1 MSKEQEAVAA
11 PADQSFRISVKD
23 QSYVRLRT
31 NDPDVVARVAKALGK
46 GAVVRAKGEDGKF
59 HALA

>member
-1 MSKEQEAVAA
+1 MSKEQEAAA

-23 QSYVRLRT
+23 SSYVRLRT

>member
-1 MSKEQEAVAA
+1 MSKEQEAAA
-11 PADQSFRISVKD
+11 PADQAFRISVKD

-31 NDPDVVARVAKALGK
+31 NNPDVVARVAKALGK
-46 GAVVRAKGEDGKF
+46 GAVVRVKGEDGRF